1 MPGWTWH
8 KIFIGGSPIPLAA
21 GQAISWQGT
30 GKAVGGAVSP
40 TVGTGGWH
48 QAWRAPSAL
57 LLHGLQMLGPGGRL
71 RVPSGKSRRV
81 LQISASS
88 LAGGSAT
95 WKTTGISL
103 VWSGLDPVSP
113 PGMSCTCTGMRRR
126 GWVLWALPG
135 GIWGV
140 LLGQDHPTSADIPGL
155 GEEQDV
161 PAWTPHAV
169 VPICATGS
177 HPSVSG
183 SSSQLEHQGPTTPV
197 CF

>member
-1 MPGWTWH
+1 M
-8 KIFIGGSPIPLAA
+8 
-21 GQAISWQGT
+21 
-30 GKAVGGAVSP
+30 SP

-113 PGMSCTCTGMRRR
+113 PRMFCICTVDEGEGLGRLGTAR
-126 GWVLWALPG
+126 GDLGSNRV
-135 GIWGV
+135 
-140 LLGQDHPTSADIPGL
+140 LGQGHPTSADIPGR

-197 CF
+197 CS